1 MGVTTTC
8 QAILWSNRSEHDTSQ
23 LTHLR
28 AFFSKWAYQSPWVA
42 LSDYAELSVPPH
54 PVYPAA
60 RAKRVD
66 CGDEIPMLI
75 ARGSEYPLPSIGL
88 DGCRG
93 PVLPRFVQHFAYEP
107 ARC

>member
-28 AFFSKWAYQSPWVA
+28 AFFSKQAYQSPWVA
-42 LSDYAELSVPPH
+42 PITRSLGFPPH

-60 RAKRVD
+60 RAKCVD
-66 CGDEIPMLI
+66 CDDEIPMLI